1 MCECFFE
8 IFNDNILTT
17 ISTYQNNLVNLNQ
30 ISTTTVPNIT
40 QDQVVV
46 TGNNVGAVP
55 PMVPNNQPQFPVYVQ
70 QSGMNINMK

>member
-1 MCECFFE
+1 M
-8 IFNDNILTT
+8 
-17 ISTYQNNLVNLNQ
+17 NLNQ

-70 QSGMNINMK
+70 QSGTNINMK